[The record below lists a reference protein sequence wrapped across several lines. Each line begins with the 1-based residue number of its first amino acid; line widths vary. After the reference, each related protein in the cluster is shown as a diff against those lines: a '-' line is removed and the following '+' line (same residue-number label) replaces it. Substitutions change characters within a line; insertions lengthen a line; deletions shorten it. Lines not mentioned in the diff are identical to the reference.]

1 MALTNILREERN
13 QYGSASQWSINT
25 RRGKKTDSREIGLE
39 IGSILGKYFL
49 KLDHLHYGYWA
60 NGLEVDIANLR
71 IAQENHANFLI
82 SHIPQGTETIL
93 DVGCGT
99 GQIAKKLLDIGYQ
112 VDCVSP
118 SPFLTEQ
125 ARDLLGN
132 RSHIFECLYEQL
144 QTENRYDVILFSESF
159 QYIDIEEGIKKTLVF
174 LNRDGHMLICDFFK
188 KEMPWKSII
197 SGGHRL
203 KMFYDIV
210 SNYPLRLIKD
220 LDITEETAPTIDIID
235 DAFKKAV
242 HPAVVLVQQLL
253 EDRYPFMS
261 KFLKWMYRKK
271 ISKIDKKYFNGE
283 KTGENFKKFKSY
295 RLLLY
300 RRSSQESREKAGGN
314 SPNNIVIGGRL

>member
-1 MALTNILREERN
+1 MATPNILN
-13 QYGSASQWSINT
+13 QGGKQYGSASWWGINT
-25 RRGKKTDSREIGLE
+25 KRNKKTDSREIGLE
-39 IGSILGKYFL
+39 IGSILGKHFL
-49 KLDHLHYGYWA
+49 KSDHLHYGYWA

-118 SPFLTEQ
+118 SYFLAEQ
-125 ARDLLGN
+125 ARELLGN
-132 RSHIFECLYEQL
+132 KSHIFECLYEQL
-144 QTENRYDVILFSESF
+144 QTGNLYDVILFSESF
-159 QYIDIEEGIKKTLVF
+159 QYIDIKEALRKTVGL
-174 LNRDGHMLICDFFK
+174 LNRDGYMLICDFFK
-188 KEMPWKSII
+188 KESPWKSIM
-197 SGGHRL
+197 SGGHPL

-210 SNYPLRLIKD
+210 SKYPLRLIKD

-235 DAFKKAV
+235 DALKKAV
-242 HPAVVLVQQLL
+242 HPAVILAQQLL
-253 EDRYPFMS
+253 DNRYPFMS

-271 ISKIDKKYFNGE
+271 IHKINKTYFNGE

-300 RRSSQESREKAGGN
+300 KKTNSR
-314 SPNNIVIGGRL
+314 